1 MGAQRTVALSLDIES
16 HLIWEQLPKGE
27 RSRRV
32 REALSVAQLV
42 LGRDAIIESL
52 ENQIQTNIHW
62 IRKLRMSN
70 QELRDFKCGR
80 CRCACVVGSI
90 GPGDIEGVKE

>member
-32 REALSVAQLV
+32 REALSVAHLV
-42 LGRDAIIESL
+42 LKRDEEIEYLRGFKSRAL
-52 ENQIQTNIHW
+52 GEIK
-62 IRKLRMSN
+62 KLKLSN
-70 QELRDFKCGR
+70 LELRDFGCK
-80 CRCACVVGSI
+80 CVVGNVSV
-90 GPGDIEGVKE
+90 GDLE

>member
-32 REALSVAQLV
+32 RKDFE
-42 LGRDAIIESL
+42 IELL
-52 ENQIQTNIHW
+52 ENQIETNIDW

-70 QELRDFKCGR
+70 QELRDFG
-80 CRCACVVGSI
+80 CRCVVA
-90 GPGDIEGVKE
+90 GVPPEDLE

>member
-32 REALSVAQLV
+32 REALSVARLV
-42 LGRDAIIESL
+42 LEKDFEIELL
-52 ENQIQTNIHW
+52 ENQIETNIDW

-70 QELRDFKCGR
+70 QELRDFG
-80 CRCACVVGSI
+80 CRCVVA
-90 GPGDIEGVKE
+90 GVPPEDLE